1 MYPTPKVGCFVA
13 VIVYSAEIDSGS
25 EGGHASDSPISGGG
39 RAAGPALIIEGRFAP
54 DRALV
59 ATIVEIFPIRTR
71 LQDCCYPSAK
81 WRDFGYTPLHTGK
94 GMITLRIFV
103 GRGFEHQS
111 ITRETNLA
119 RVGND
124 WFRWNQFIFP
134 SRDLKAIEVRSSP
147 PWPHVFSRPISS

>member
-134 SRDLKAIEVRSSP
+134 SRDLKAI
-147 PWPHVFSRPISS
+147 